1 MIVYTLIS
9 PNLFHPLSYRF
20 TTASSLNPASP
31 KATLTHG
38 PQPAAAAA
46 AAEVG
51 AAAGTAFTGRKSEL
65 PSGGAEIDSDNVGAF
80 AGATAG
86 GLLLYLLWLL
96 RFGRLG
102 GDAVVVGVG
111 EVASVAEGRT
121 STSSFMPAVQWP
133 GTPQMK

>member
-1 MIVYTLIS
+1 MIIYTLIT

-31 KATLTHG
+31 KATFTHE

-46 AAEVG
+46 DVG

-65 PSGGAEIDSDNVGAF
+65 PSGGAEIDSDDVGAF

-86 GLLLYLLWLL
+86 GLLLCLSWLL

-102 GDAVVVGVG
+102 GDAVVGVG
-111 EVASVAEGRT
+111 EVAAAVEGRT
-121 STSSFMPAVQWP
+121 STSSFIPAAQWP